1 MSHVA
6 TVYQISINETNHDN
20 ENENKNK
27 QGLYKIRNGG
37 EVAFAQMLFYMPS

>member
-20 ENENKNK
+20 ENENK
-27 QGLYKIRNGG
+27 QGLYNIRNGG
-37 EVAFAQMLFYMPS
+37 EVAFAQMLFYMPSR